1 MNHNG
6 KEGKED
12 LQAEGTTHM
21 GEDSISSGE
30 SSVLR
35 KSKAS
40 RALSMDTLMLDDR
53 ELDRDPRDCFCNPNN
68 AHN

>member
-1 MNHNG
+1 M
-6 KEGKED
+6 
-12 LQAEGTTHM
+12 
-21 GEDSISSGE
+21 SSGE

-53 ELDRDPRDCFCNPNN
+53 ELDRDPRDCFCNTKNT
-68 AHN
+68 HNCKAGLLHDDHGVRG